1 MPENSEDQ
9 PEDDENPKD
18 EGENNEGQYE
28 YGEDQYSGIYPLQ
41 EEVSPPLFLL
51 WMALQYSEEEGE
63 LIVEG
68 VDRDFINSVLIE
80 DVPERLLYDYQ
91 NTSMDSL
98 LCLLSRGLEGRG
110 QCDPLEG
117 SGLHHEGA

>member
-41 EEVSPPLFLL
+41 EEVSPLLFLL
-51 WMALQYSEEEGE
+51 WMAL
-63 LIVEG
+63 
-68 VDRDFINSVLIE
+68 
-80 DVPERLLYDYQ
+80 
-91 NTSMDSL
+91 
-98 LCLLSRGLEGRG
+98 
-110 QCDPLEG
+110 
-117 SGLHHEGA
+117 